1 MSERDAFVVAA
12 RRTPIGKL
20 GGALRLLRVESL
32 VAPLIRAV
40 LTDAGLAATDVDEV
54 VLGNVWGPGGNPAR
68 VAALTAGIDARV
80 PGLTIDRQCASGL
93 EAINLAARLVQTG
106 AAGVCLAGGVESAS
120 TAPWRIDRPD
130 SVYQTPAFSTRA
142 RFAPDAAG
150 DPEMGPAADALARAH
165 GVSRERQDRFA
176 LSSHRKAI
184 AAAREGRFAS
194 EIVALPASNR
204 AAALPPPPEGWEGAV
219 EQDQSPRARLTLR
232 TLGRFPPAF
241 ATRARFAP
249 EAAGDPE
256 MGPAADALARAHG
269 VSRERQDRFALS
281 SHRKAVA
288 AAREGR
294 FAGEIVALPVS
305 NRAAALPRP
314 PDGWEGAVERDQS
327 PRARLTLRT
336 LARFPPVFSPD
347 GTVTAGNASPIN
359 DGAALVAVV
368 SGAVLRRLGAPALR
382 IVDGVAAGV
391 DPALPGG
398 GPIAATTALLRRN
411 PGVDLSD
418 VGVVEI
424 TEAFAGQA
432 LACLDA
438 LGIAEERANVGGGA
452 IALGHPW
459 GASGAVLVCRLFTE
473 MLRAGNPTPPP
484 SGVATVAGAGGVGV
498 ATLVERVTPA

>member
-1 MSERDAFVVAA
+1 VSERHAFVVAA
-12 RRTPIGKL
+12 RRTPIGKM

-40 LTDAGLAATDVDEV
+40 LADAGLTAGDVDEI

-93 EAINLAARLVQTG
+93 EAINLAARMVQ
-106 AAGVCLAGGVESAS
+106 AGVTDVCLAGGVESAS

-130 SVYQTPAFSTRA
+130 SIYRTPAFSTRA
-142 RFAPDAAG
+142 RFAPD
-150 DPEMGPAADALARAH
+150 
-165 GVSRERQDRFA
+165 
-176 LSSHRKAI
+176 
-184 AAAREGRFAS
+184 
-194 EIVALPASNR
+194 
-204 AAALPPPPEGWEGAV
+204 
-219 EQDQSPRARLTLR
+219 
-232 TLGRFPPAF
+232 
-241 ATRARFAP
+241 
-249 EAAGDPE
+249 AAGDPE

-336 LARFPPVFSPD
+336 LARFPPVFSSD

-391 DPALPGG
+391 DPTLPGG

-418 VGVVEI
+418 VGLVEI

-438 LGIAEERANVGGGA
+438 LGIAEERVNVGGGA

-473 MLRAGNPTPPP
+473 MLRAARAAPPA

-498 ATLVERVTPA
+498 ATLVERVAPA